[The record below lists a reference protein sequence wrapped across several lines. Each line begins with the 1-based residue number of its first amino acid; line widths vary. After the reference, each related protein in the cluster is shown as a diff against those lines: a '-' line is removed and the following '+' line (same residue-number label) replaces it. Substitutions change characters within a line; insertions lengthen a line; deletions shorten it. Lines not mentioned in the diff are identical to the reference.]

1 MAGGGS
7 LVLLYINV
15 FLLIGVLMRHTFAR
29 LSSVIPYTVLL
40 LLVGM
45 VMGLGAR
52 MLRDAYDEIAEEGD
66 DSSSASSSGSHA
78 SDTPLAD
85 DYLSALSMISSIE
98 PHTLLYIFLPAL
110 LFESANAI
118 ESHVFRKV
126 LGKALTL
133 AFPAMF
139 AGVALMALVVKALY
153 PAWGWAACLLL
164 GTITSATDPVA
175 VVATL
180 RELGAKPSL
189 STTIEGESLLNDG
202 TAVVFFVLLKEIV
215 VVGEMKEWWWMA
227 WDFVRMAGGGP
238 LIGWAWGVVSLAW
251 ILRVFNDSLV
261 EITISITSAYLAY
274 YVSENSLG
282 SSGVLTV
289 VTLGLC
295 YGSTLGRTCI
305 SPEVIHFLHEFW
317 ETLGYLANTVIFVL
331 TGVVIL
337 YNTNF
342 AALELW
348 DIAVCALVYVG
359 ATVVRFLLF
368 ALTFPLFRKMHYGWS
383 WKEALIAAWG
393 GLRGAV
399 GLALALDVSLTPG
412 IDAAVR
418 DRSVRG
424 GGDGGAHSRGE
435 RVDAPPAPRAA
446 AVRRA
451 DAGGGGGAP
460 RSLSSAAGA
469 VGRSGR

>member
-52 MLRDAYDEIAEEGD
+52 MLRDAYEIDEIAEGD
-66 DSSSASSSGSHA
+66 DSSASASSSGSHA

-215 VVGEMKEWWWMA
+215 VVGEMKEWWC
-227 WDFVRMAGGGP
+227 RP
-238 LIGWAWGVVSLAW
+238 RS
-251 ILRVFNDSLV
+251 RR
-261 EITISITSAYLAY
+261 TSASAPTF
-274 YVSENSLG
+274 
-282 SSGVLTV
+282 SGRRRSV
-289 VTLGLC
+289 
-295 YGSTLGRTCI
+295 GRTA
-305 SPEVIHFLHEFW
+305 S
-317 ETLGYLANTVIFVL
+317 
-331 TGVVIL
+331 
-337 YNTNF
+337 
-342 AALELW
+342 
-348 DIAVCALVYVG
+348 CA
-359 ATVVRFLLF
+359 
-368 ALTFPLFRKMHYGWS
+368 S
-383 WKEALIAAWG
+383 
-393 GLRGAV
+393 
-399 GLALALDVSLTPG
+399 
-412 IDAAVR
+412 
-418 DRSVRG
+418 
-424 GGDGGAHSRGE
+424 
-435 RVDAPPAPRAA
+435 
-446 AVRRA
+446 
-451 DAGGGGGAP
+451 
-460 RSLSSAAGA
+460 
-469 VGRSGR
+469 